1 MALRPSSIPLR
12 VLLSSPPVSS
22 LADGPDPEYD
32 LGRAGSLIVPRL
44 LATVVTDPWFEST
57 AASTLVLFAEF
68 ESNLPLSVGGRC
80 ALRTNNLEDRQEEFE
95 CLAAAVPHLVAML
108 LAPDRDPD
116 APVIPTPRSYAEAIT
131 GPYSSLWQTVMD
143 AEMASSKS
151 TGTYVD
157 AVHPLGANIVDGMW
171 IFGVKRPPGSPPVFM
186 AR

>member
-22 LADGPDPEYD
+22 LADGPDPKYD

-57 AASTLVLFAEF
+57 AASTLGAELVDFAAACRLDYAA
-68 ESNLPLSVGGRC
+68 SL
-80 ALRTNNLEDRQEEFE
+80 EEFE